1 MNTRA
6 LFICASLAAMTI
18 SSPVQAESRITTVT
32 AGSTALSTTA
42 KLNIAVSVPRILYLR
57 VGDAGATV
65 NTVTFTAGLTG
76 VTLPTADTVYAGT
89 PPVGVGTITA
99 ADNNGTSDGAVG
111 VQLWT
116 NNGSAN
122 LNCAGAALTS
132 GANTIPLSA
141 ITVTSLA
148 TGGSLAHPGANLAC
162 TSAARGSAGTNNLSD
177 TWTFAYAPATL
188 PPAGSYTTVV
198 TYTASQP

>member
-1 MNTRA
+1 MNKRLAFLLASVAA
-6 LFICASLAAMTI
+6 LQCGTVI
-18 SSPVQAESRITTVT
+18 AESRITAVT
-32 AGSTALSTTA
+32 SAVTTLSTTA
-42 KLNIAVSVPRILYLR
+42 RLNVAVNVPRILYLR
-57 VGDAGATV
+57 VGDAGATI
-65 NTVTFTAGLTG
+65 NTVTFTAGLSG
-76 VTLPTADTVYAGT
+76 VTVPTADAVYAGAM
-89 PPVGVGTITA
+89 PVGPGAVSV
-99 ADNNGTSDGAVG
+99 ADNNGASDGQVA

-132 GANTIPLSA
+132 GTNTIPLTD

-148 TGGSLAHPGANLAC
+148 SGGSLAHPGSSLSC
-162 TSAARGSAGTNNLSD
+162 TSAARGSAGTNNLTD

-188 PPAGSYTTVV
+188 PAAGSYTTVV

>member
-1 MNTRA
+1 MNVRI
-6 LFICASLAAMTI
+6 LLISAAVGAMVA
-18 SSPVQAESRITTVT
+18 SSPARAESRITTVT
-32 AGSTALSTTA
+32 AGTTALSTTA
-42 KLNIAVSVPRILYLR
+42 KLNFAVSVPRILYLR
-57 VGDAGATV
+57 VGDAGATI

-76 VTLPTADTVYAGT
+76 VTLPTADSVYAGA
-89 PPVGVGTITA
+89 PPLGVGTIA
-99 ADNNGTSDGAVG
+99 ATDNNGTSDGAVA

-148 TGGSLAHPGANLAC
+148 TGGSLAHPGSSLAC